1 MFARMGKRT
10 VVYENQ
16 RTSLIRARERRG
28 LSRNE
33 LADALKLSRHFVY
46 RVEMGSR
53 APSHGVMV
61 RWAEALNATMDFF
74 RDEEGNSQARS
85 VA

>member
-1 MFARMGKRT
+1 MGRKT
-10 VVYENQ
+10 IIYENQ
-16 RTSLIRARERRG
+16 RTSLILARERRG

-33 LADALKLSRHFVY
+33 LAAALKLSRHYVY

-53 APSHGVMV
+53 APSHAVMV

-74 RDEEGNSQARS
+74 REEEPSQARS
-85 VA
+85 AA